1 MVFPQQQERRMGH
14 QPAVVLLG
22 NSLLMDGVAISLANT
37 QMDNVI
43 RADPAV
49 ADTRAYLQSLQPDLI
64 ILELS
69 DHRIDTALSLLKE
82 HPDIILI
89 GLNEDSSRV
98 SVLKTQEC
106 TIYTMQDLQEVLQ
119 EVLRWKPRLFK
130 GGGHT
135 EYQKKLDV

>member
-1 MVFPQQQERRMGH
+1 MGH

-130 GGGHT
+130 GGEHT

>member
-1 MVFPQQQERRMGH
+1 MGH

-49 ADTRAYLQSLQPDLI
+49 ADTRAHLQSLQPDLI
-64 ILELS
+64 ILELG
-69 DHRIDTALSLLKE
+69 DQRTDTALSLLKE
-82 HPDIILI
+82 HPEIILI

-106 TIYTMQDLQEVLQ
+106 TIDTMQDLQEVLQ
-119 EVLRWKPRLFK
+119 ELLHWKPRLLK

-135 EYQKKLDV
+135 DYQKKVDV

>member
-1 MVFPQQQERRMGH
+1 MGH

-64 ILELS
+64 ILELG
-69 DHRIDTALSLLKE
+69 DHRTDTALSLLKE
-82 HPDIILI
+82 NPDIILI

-106 TIYTMQDLQEVLQ
+106 TIDTMQDLQEVLQ
-119 EVLRWKPRLFK
+119 ELLHWKPRLFK
-130 GGGHT
+130 GGGYI
-135 EYQKKLDV
+135 EYHKKLDA